1 MDPLGFSLENF
12 DALGKW
18 RTMSD
23 GAPIDASATLPD
35 GSRFEGVAGLRT
47 LLMNHREDFV
57 RTFTERLLSYSI
69 GRGTEASD
77 WPAVRK
83 IVRDTASDDHRW
95 SSIILAIVRSTP
107 FTMSTQLLREAAG
120 SRPASGAGAATT
132 VSSRRAD
139 DMIITRKAIPRRTV
153 LRGLG
158 ATLALP
164 LLDGM
169 VPALTAQA
177 RPPPRRSTASA

>member
-1 MDPLGFSLENF
+1 MDLLGFSLENF

-18 RTMSD
+18 RTTSD
-23 GAPIDASATLPD
+23 GAPIAASATLPD

-47 LLMNHREDFV
+47 LLMDHREDFV

-83 IVRDTASDDHRW
+83 IVRDTASNDYCW

-107 FTMSTQLLREAAG
+107 FAMSGRAG
-120 SRPASGAGAATT
+120 LQAGRGAA
-132 VSSRRAD
+132 SRAGRAETSQSGSN

-158 ATLALP
+158 PRWRCRSSTDDSGA
-164 LLDGM
+164 DG
-169 VPALTAQA
+169 AARTAA
-177 RPPPRRSTASA
+177 APINRFGVM